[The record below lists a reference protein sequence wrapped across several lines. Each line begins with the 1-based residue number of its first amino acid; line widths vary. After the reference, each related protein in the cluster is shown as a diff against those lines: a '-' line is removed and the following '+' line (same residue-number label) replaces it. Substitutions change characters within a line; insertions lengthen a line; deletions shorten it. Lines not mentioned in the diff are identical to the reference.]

1 MNILHKLGLYR
12 ANEIDSILK
21 WATEV
26 SCAADKVIEEAKSVK
41 EHYRA
46 IFAMYNDID
55 TYAHA
60 VNVLKEHCYN
70 QSDCTKCI
78 FHDGKCKLA
87 HTPPCWWKI

>member
-41 EHYRA
+41 ERYRA

-60 VNVLKEHCYN
+60 VNVLKEECYN
-70 QSDCTKCI
+70 QSDATKWI
-78 FHDGKCKLA
+78 FHHGKCKLT
-87 HTPPCWWKI
+87 HTQPCWWEH

>member
-1 MNILHKLGLYR
+1 MSERQEKKRRYNQNLEYIADFNRWL
-12 ANEIDSILK
+12 NEEPPLL
-21 WATEV
+21 
-26 SCAADKVIEEAKSVK
+26 
-41 EHYRA
+41 R
-46 IFAMYNDID
+46 
-55 TYAHA
+55 A